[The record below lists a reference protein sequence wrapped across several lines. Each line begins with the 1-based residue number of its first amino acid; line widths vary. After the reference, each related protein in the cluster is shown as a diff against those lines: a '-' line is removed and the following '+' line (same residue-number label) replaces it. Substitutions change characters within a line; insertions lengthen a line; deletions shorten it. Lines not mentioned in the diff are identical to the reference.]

1 MYSQPPSLRSRSVC
15 HVPTLKGSDVL
26 PFLRILM
33 TTTMVYL
40 LSVCKI
46 HRNFAYIF
54 FLNSYLFHYRV
65 RVEGTM
71 SARSSP
77 SPSFSAGIKRQNVSL
92 KNTGLAM
99 S

>member
-15 HVPTLKGSDVL
+15 HVPTLKGSE
-26 PFLRILM
+26 

-77 SPSFSAGIKRQNVSL
+77 SPSFSAVINRQNVSL